1 MTDSEKIE
9 LLKEYARFERYK
21 KAPIANALISLLV
34 KKDIISYA
42 ESKQLLNEFDR
53 YMDSQVDAFF
63 SSLKED
69 FNPDERED

>member
-1 MTDSEKIE
+1 MTDSEKFE

-21 KAPIANALISLLV
+21 EPIANALISLLV